1 MSNATAAP
9 IVVCLKDLQP
19 RTLSWLWPGRIA
31 LGKLCLLD
39 GDPGQGKSLFTV
51 DLCARLTRGQ
61 PLPDGA
67 AGHPPI
73 NVLFLCEDDLSDT
86 VLPRLQQLTGEAG
99 RVFAYQGMQAEQ
111 RSAFRSPLFPR
122 DAAVLQRV
130 IEQTD
135 SRLVIIDPLVDY
147 LDPAVCN
154 VYDHTVRL
162 ALRPLAR
169 VAEATGAALLIV
181 RHLNKRGGTRALY
194 RGTGS
199 ITIIGTVRTAFL
211 LGPDPE
217 EPSVRVLACTKSN
230 LGPLPPPLTFRIEP
244 AEPHPR
250 LHWLGEAELAAND
263 LLART
268 PPPVLPR
275 ARARAFL
282 QERLQRG
289 PCPVD
294 GLMRGAQAEGIS
306 EKTLLRAK
314 QELKIEHRQ
323 VRQDGRPVFYWNL
336 AGQ

>member
-1 MSNATAAP
+1 MSCFSEEMTAHSRRRTLPVDSCRSHSRRTLAWSGTTVMSNATAAP
-9 IVVCLKDLQP
+9 IVVCLKDLEP

-135 SRLVIIDPLVDY
+135 S
-147 LDPAVCN
+147 
-154 VYDHTVRL
+154 
-162 ALRPLAR
+162 
-169 VAEATGAALLIV
+169 
-181 RHLNKRGGTRALY
+181 
-194 RGTGS
+194 
-199 ITIIGTVRTAFL
+199 
-211 LGPDPE
+211 
-217 EPSVRVLACTKSN
+217 
-230 LGPLPPPLTFRIEP
+230 
-244 AEPHPR
+244 
-250 LHWLGEAELAAND
+250 
-263 LLART
+263 
-268 PPPVLPR
+268 
-275 ARARAFL
+275 
-282 QERLQRG
+282 
-289 PCPVD
+289 
-294 GLMRGAQAEGIS
+294 
-306 EKTLLRAK
+306 
-314 QELKIEHRQ
+314 
-323 VRQDGRPVFYWNL
+323 
-336 AGQ
+336 